1 MVLGDFQVSITAFYR
16 PTQGWTQLFQKPCTT
31 MLFSHRSLNPLL
43 NSRSNTKKHR
53 RSAVYLSPLPIT
65 TEAFNFPPC
74 PLRAQLEIDISDLSS
89 MTTVTCRT
97 GGVMGRGLHF
107 NRNFWLSTCLVSC
120 SCHTRGVT
128 NADFKLCRSQQDSHT
143 ARRKVESSGSEA
155 EIVQIVVER
164 RKISW
169 SQLEKGT
176 SGLCFFALE
185 GKIKQGVQ
193 ISTRKWPYSAGL
205 LKPLSA
211 TFTAYFNHWRPF
223 HSYILIR
230 ILLNLNCILFDK
242 TLPPKIKDCQVVQ
255 TRISREHGGR
265 DHKTEL
271 QVGGVAETQLYKVKT
286 AEA

>member
-1 MVLGDFQVSITAFYR
+1 MYSFAFACWTINIVLLWKY
-16 PTQGWTQLFQKPCTT
+16 PL
-31 MLFSHRSLNPLL
+31 SL
-43 NSRSNTKKHR
+43 H
-53 RSAVYLSPLPIT
+53 